1 MNPKCIS
8 GQQPYAM
15 LCTRPD
21 ICFVVR
27 MVSRYQLNPGLDHWV
42 VVKHILKYLIRMR
55 NYMLVYSNG
64 DSRKSAFGAV
74 FTLGSRAIIWKSI
87 QQSCITDSTMEA
99 EVAACKATKEAVW
112 LWEFLKELEV
122 VPSMHEPIRL
132 CCDNSGAMAN
142 AKEPRNH
149 HEGKHIE

>member
-1 MNPKCIS
+1 
-8 GQQPYAM
+8 
-15 LCTRPD
+15 
-21 ICFVVR
+21 
-27 MVSRYQLNPGLDHWV
+27 
-42 VVKHILKYLIRMR
+42 
-55 NYMLVYSNG
+55 
-64 DSRKSAFGAV
+64 
-74 FTLGSRAIIWKSI
+74 
-87 QQSCITDSTMEA
+87 MEA

-149 HEGKHIE
+149 HEGKHIEWKLHLVREIISRGDVSVEKIVSMNNIVDPFTKTLPGGSFERQLESMRA